1 MYLEGTSSSYLSQS
15 KITKGTE
22 RVPSSSMA
30 KDDVGNQVALIEA
43 ERAKRETLFEASKR
57 EEAEKSAIDAIK
69 RVYTYKFTLT
79 CL

>member
-30 KDDVGNQVALIEA
+30 KDDVQIQVALIEA
-43 ERAKRETLFEASKR
+43 ATSNREKRLEVSKR
-57 EEAEKSAIDAIK
+57 KEAEKAASDAIE
-69 RVYTYKFTLT
+69 RV
-79 CL
+79 